1 MQISNIKNLSY
12 TIPNL
17 NNNQINNTK
26 NDKSPSFTH
35 FLKDQVQGFVERSQ
49 VSEQKAL
56 DYIHGKGDI
65 EHLVPLV
72 KNMVLEFEANTK
84 ILGAGINS
92 LKEILRTNV

>member
-1 MQISNIKNLSY
+1 MQINGIKNPNQ
-12 TIPNL
+12 TIANL
-17 NNNQINNTK
+17 NNSQSVNNV
-26 NDKSPSFTH
+26 DKKPSFTS
-35 FLKDQVQGFVERSQ
+35 FLRDEVQGFVERSQ
-49 VSEQKAL
+49 ISEKKAL

-72 KNMVLEFEANTK
+72 KNMVLEFESNTK